1 MFAGSAPEYQNSHN
15 LNRLSRAGEA
25 PDNGARKGLFR

>member
-25 PDNGARKGLFR
+25 PD